1 MTLQEMIITDLK
13 TAMKNQNEKEKSL
26 LRVIIGEFNR
36 VGKTLS
42 DDEVTKIIKKMKE
55 NAIEMHENSEI
66 EILDKYLPQML
77 SNEDLTIVIENLITE
92 NKITDAKGMGIIM
105 GKLKQKYPNQ
115 YDGKLASTI
124 IRKHLQ

>member
-1 MTLQEMIITDLK
+1 MTLQEMIIADLK
-13 TAMKNQNEKEKSL
+13 IAMKEQKENEKSL

-36 VGKTLS
+36 VGKTIN
-42 DDEVTKIIKKMKE
+42 DDEATKIIKKLKE
-55 NAIEMHENSEI
+55 NAIEMHNENEI
-66 EILDKYLPQML
+66 SILDKYLPQML
-77 SNEDLTIVIENLITE
+77 SNDDLTIIIENIITK
-92 NKITDAKGMGIIM
+92 NNIVDMKGLGIVM